1 MAKMIAFNQE
11 AREALRRGVSKLAS
25 AVKVTLGPRGRNV
38 IIQKSFGSPLV
49 TKDGVTVAK
58 EVDLE
63 DAYENMGAKM
73 VREVASKTSDVVGDG
88 TTTATVM
95 AEAIFNEGMK
105 AVVAGVNPLHMKSGM
120 DKAVADVVAE
130 LKKMAVSVKD
140 SKESIAQVGSISA
153 NNDAEIGGLLADAME
168 KVGKD
173 GVITVDEGKSLK
185 TEVEWVEGMQFDR
198 GYLSPYF
205 VTDTQKM
212 ECVLENP
219 YVLLFE
225 KKISNIKDFIPILEA
240 VVNSGRPL
248 FIVAEDVDGEA
259 LATLVINR
267 LRGGLKVC
275 AVKAPGYGDRRKAML
290 EDIGI
295 LTGGEVLFESLGRSP
310 ESLTLAD
317 LGTAKSI
324 VVSKDS
330 TTIVEGGGK
339 TSDIKARIAQLRRD
353 RFPCQHLAVAP
364 FPFRF
369 PERRVVGHPEPR
381 TFAAIHLVRHAVV
394 FVFDARDL
402 VEPEGRI
409 APGETDAHIDVDCAV
424 LDSVR
429 KKFRHVDPVLVGNSA
444 GRNLHA
450 GEEAILRLLDHERV
464 LRLGSFCLIFR
475 RHADLRL
482 HKMRARALLA
492 EHDERRSARL
502 EVERDIGA
510 PVLLA
515 PHLRRTPLAR
525 DGVPDLGR
533 PPGHAKRRLERRVNL
548 VVLRHEI
555 PVNVR
560 RRTR

>member
-1 MAKMIAFNQE
+1 MAKMIAFNQD
-11 AREALRRGVSKLAS
+11 AREALRRGVTKLART
-25 AVKVTLGPRGRNV
+25 VKVTLGPRGRNV

-88 TTTATVM
+88 TTTATIL

-105 AVVAGVNPLHMKSGM
+105 AVVAGVNPLHMKNGM
-120 DKAVADVVAE
+120 DKAVDDVVAQ
-130 LKKMAVSVKD
+130 LKKMAIPVKD
-140 SKESIAQVGSISA
+140 SKESIAQVGTISA

-205 VTDTQKM
+205 VTDPQKM

-267 LRGGLKVC
+267 LRGGLKIC

-324 VVSKDS
+324 VVTKDL

-339 TSDIKARIAQLRRD
+339 TEEIKGRIAQLRREIEISTSD
-353 RFPCQHLAVAP
+353 YDKEKMEERLAKLAGGVAKLSVGAAT
-364 FPFRF
+364 
-369 PERRVVGHPEPR
+369 EAEMKEKKARVEDALHATRAAVEEGVLPGGGVALLRAASLVKAGKLESDEKVGYNIVLR
-381 TFAAIHLVRHAVV
+381 ACAAPITQIADNAGKDGGVVEEKVRDGEGSFGYNALT
-394 FVFDARDL
+394 DKYEDL
-402 VEPEGRI
+402 VAAGV
-409 APGETDAHIDVDCAV
+409 IDPAKVT
-424 LDSVR
+424 
-429 KKFRHVDPVLVGNSA
+429 
-444 GRNLHA
+444 
-450 GEEAILRLLDHERV
+450 
-464 LRLGSFCLIFR
+464 
-475 RHADLRL
+475 
-482 HKMRARALLA
+482 
-492 EHDERRSARL
+492 RSAL
-502 EVERDIGA
+502 QNAASVASMMLTSDALIADMPKEESAA
-510 PVLLA
+510 PA
-515 PHLRRTPLAR
+515 NPGM
-525 DGVPDLGR
+525 DGGMY
-533 PPGHAKRRLERRVNL
+533 
-548 VVLRHEI
+548 
-555 PVNVR
+555 
-560 RRTR
+560 